1 MDEGLEADIDVDIT
15 VIKDLNDVVMYGL
28 YDIRFG
34 LNRIKFSAL
43 KNDTSFC
50 QTENSPNPA
59 IKNLQEHE
67 KPGAS
72 TRLDLKKKTLTR
84 GKMMKENKDMEFSL
98 SI

>member
-34 LNRIKFSAL
+34 LNCIKFSAPT
-43 KNDTSFC
+43 NDATFD
-50 QTENSPNPA
+50 QTEDSANPA
-59 IKNLQEHE
+59 INNLKKHE

-72 TRLDLKKKTLTR
+72 TSLDLKKKNLVSWKNDER
-84 GKMMKENKDMEFSL
+84 KEGYG
-98 SI
+98 I